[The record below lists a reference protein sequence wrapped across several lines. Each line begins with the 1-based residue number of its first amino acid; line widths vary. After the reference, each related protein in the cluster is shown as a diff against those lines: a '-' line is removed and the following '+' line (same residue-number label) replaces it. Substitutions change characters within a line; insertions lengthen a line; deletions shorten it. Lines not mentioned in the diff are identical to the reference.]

1 MSIKLKDMINESTP
15 GFTDRKFGDPL
26 PTLASVQKAHQ
37 EKRPLKE
44 ASQDVQSKMVK
55 AIPMG
60 YHYKKLA
67 QDVAGIIHDEY
78 GSHNVKPFLAELKK
92 ALNNYNM

>member
-1 MSIKLKDMINESTP
+1 MDKYLKKDGEFDHHKWSRLNT
-15 GFTDRKFGDPL
+15 T
-26 PTLASVQKAHQ
+26 TLT
-37 EKRPLKE
+37 E

-60 YHYKKLA
+60 YDYKKLA

-78 GSHNVKPFLAELKK
+78 GTHSVKPFLTALTK